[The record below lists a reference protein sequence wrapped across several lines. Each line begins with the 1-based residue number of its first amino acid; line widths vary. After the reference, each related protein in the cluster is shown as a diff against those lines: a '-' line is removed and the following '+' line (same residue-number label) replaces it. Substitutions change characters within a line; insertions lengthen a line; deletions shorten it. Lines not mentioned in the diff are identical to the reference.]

1 MKITSVKGTNDY
13 LPNEVE
19 IRDYLQERILRVYKE
34 NGFEHIITPAIED
47 IENLDKS
54 DGGENLNLI
63 FKIMKR
69 GDKLDKALASGVTAA
84 NENELADMGLRYDLT
99 LPLSRYYANNKDKL
113 TLPMKCIQIDRVYR
127 AERPQKGRL
136 REFIQCDIDIIG
148 SESTDSEIELIL
160 TTTKALDAIGLK
172 NYKVK
177 LNDRRLLRAVLQSF
191 GFAENDLDSVCI
203 TFDKMDKIGL
213 TGVVEELT
221 EKGFAKEAVDNFEK
235 FLSEGD
241 FTLESL
247 KSRLEDKT
255 PAESL
260 EHIIDTVNELTGN
273 AFELVFDLS
282 LVRGQGYYTG
292 TVFEVESI
300 DFKGAVAGGGRYDHL
315 IGKFLNEDIPAVG
328 FSIGFER
335 IFGILTNNGI
345 SIPQRA
351 DKIAVVY
358 EDGQLKDAVKAADAL
373 REQGK
378 IASLYIKP
386 KKLGKFLNKLE
397 ERGYDGFLNVGVS
410 EEVSMFEK

>member
-1 MKITSVKGTNDY
+1 MKVTSVKGTNDY

-19 IRDYLQERILRVYKE
+19 IRDYLSDKILSVYKE
-34 NGFEHIITPAIED
+34 NGFEHITTPIIED

-69 GDKLDKALASGVTAA
+69 GDKLDKALEKGVTSQ

-113 TLPMKCIQIDRVYR
+113 TIPMKCIQMDRVYR

-160 TTTKALDAIGLK
+160 TTTKALDAIGMK

-177 LNDRRLLRAVLQSF
+177 VNDRRLLRAVLASF
-191 GFAENDLDSVCI
+191 GFAESDLDSVCI

-213 TGVVEELT
+213 DGVVEELN
-221 EKGFAKEAVDNFEK
+221 EKGFDGKAVESFKNFLEK
-235 FLSEGD
+235 KD
-241 FTLESL
+241 FSL
-247 KSRLEDKT
+247 DSVAAILEDKA

-260 EHIIDTVNELTGN
+260 KHIIDTVGELTDN
-273 AFELVFDLS
+273 AYEVVFDLS

-300 DFKGAVAGGGRYDHL
+300 DFKGAIAGGGRYDNL
-315 IGKFLNEDIPAVG
+315 IGKFLNENVPAVG

-335 IFGILTNNGI
+335 IFSILMEHGIDIT
-345 SIPQRA
+345 SRQK
-351 DKIAVVY
+351 KIAVMY
-358 EDGQLKDAVKAADAL
+358 DEQEFIAAVKIADKL
-373 REQGK
+373 RNEGNV
-378 IASLYIKP
+378 ASLYVKP
-386 KKLGKFLNKLE
+386 KKMGKFLGKLE
-397 ERGYDGFLNVGVS
+397 ERKYDGFVNVQNG
-410 EEVSMFEK
+410 EEVSWF